1 MIQRM
6 EGYKFMFLNGT
17 VSLLNFG
24 FFLTVKSSPK
34 ICLILGVLF
43 WGDVKSV
50 LPWNE
55 FVGSKQI
62 FVYQSSTSVTPPPT
76 PQLWGKFSKFGTF
89 KISVTRISTNSY
101 GEYKFINGKYVKMVN
116 H

>member
-24 FFLTVKSSPK
+24 FFLTVKSSPR

-43 WGDVKSV
+43 RVMCSPLERVCGVKTDLRVSV
-50 LPWNE
+50 EYKRHAPPAHTHTHTTL
-55 FVGSKQI
+55 GQI
-62 FVYQSSTSVTPPPT
+62 F
-76 PQLWGKFSKFGTF
+76 
-89 KISVTRISTNSY
+89 KIWH
-101 GEYKFINGKYVKMVN
+101 FQDLN

>member
-1 MIQRM
+1 MFDFECIIQ
-6 EGYKFMFLNGT
+6 
-17 VSLLNFG
+17 
-24 FFLTVKSSPK
+24 
-34 ICLILGVLF
+34 
-43 WGDVKSV
+43 GDVKSV

-62 FVYQSSTSVTPPPT
+62 FVYQSSTSFTSSPPPPPT
-76 PQLWGKFSKFGTF
+76 PPPQLWGKFSKFGTF
-89 KISVTRISTNSY
+89 KISITRISTNSY